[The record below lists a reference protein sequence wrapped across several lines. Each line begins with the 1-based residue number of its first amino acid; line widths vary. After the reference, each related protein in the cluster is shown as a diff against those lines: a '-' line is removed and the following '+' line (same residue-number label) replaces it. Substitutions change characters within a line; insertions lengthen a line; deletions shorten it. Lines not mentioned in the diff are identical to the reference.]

1 MWEFISTFC
10 SYLLL
15 MFIIVVVAAI
25 GFSIGLILRKM
36 KNKNQAE
43 IVETVKEIDNM
54 Q

>member
-25 GFSIGLILRKM
+25 GFTIGLFLRKM
-36 KNKNQAE
+36 KNKKQAE
-43 IVETVKEIDNM
+43 IVETVTEVDKA